1 MKKTMISPKDLEDRL
16 HCFGCFDPH
25 DTICMK
31 WCQVNIRCA
40 IAQGQSQQMEIIEDL
55 VGLAAEPWGLQ

>member
-1 MKKTMISPKDLEDRL
+1 MKKPMIRPKDLEDRL
-16 HCFGCFDPH
+16 DCFGCFDRH

-31 WCQVNIRCA
+31 WCQLNIRCA
-40 IAQGQSQQMEIIEDL
+40 ITQDQCEQIEIIEEL